1 MRTDH
6 PDRSPKDVEQEQ
18 LIMRI
23 ARRALLVTMGGLLG
37 SAVLAQTPPPARVR
51 GTIDQADAGTLR
63 VTVRSGDKVTVLMRP
78 DTAITVIAP
87 AKITDIEPG
96 SYIGTAAM
104 PLPDGSLQAIEIQ
117 VFPPSM
123 RGVGEGHRPYDLQ
136 PQSTMTN
143 GTVGAVIGTEGRTLT
158 LSYKGGEKKVL
169 VPADAPI
176 ITYEPGTPA
185 MLVPGAH
192 VIITTAKAAD
202 GTLSA
207 DRVGVGKG
215 GLTPPM

>member
-1 MRTDH
+1 
-6 PDRSPKDVEQEQ
+6 
-18 LIMRI
+18 MRI
-23 ARRALLVTMGGLLG
+23 PRRALLASVCALLG
-37 SAVLAQTPPPARVR
+37 TVALAQTAPPARVR
-51 GTIDQADAGTLR
+51 GTIDQADAHALQVATRNG
-63 VTVRSGDKVTVLMRP
+63 GKVTVLMRP

-96 SYIGTAAM
+96 SYIGTAAI

-136 PQSTMTN
+136 PNSTMTN
-143 GTVGAVIGTEGRTLT
+143 GTVGAVVGTEGRTLT
-158 LSYKGGEKKVL
+158 LSYQGGEKKIL

-176 ITYEPGTPA
+176 ITYEPGNPA